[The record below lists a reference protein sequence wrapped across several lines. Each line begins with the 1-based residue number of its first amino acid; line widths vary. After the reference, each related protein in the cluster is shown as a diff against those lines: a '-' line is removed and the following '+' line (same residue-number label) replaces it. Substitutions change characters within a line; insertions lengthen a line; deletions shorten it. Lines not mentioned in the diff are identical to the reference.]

1 MTKTAKT
8 AKTAKTV
15 KEVSATLD
23 ALNIP
28 VVVEA
33 PALPV
38 LVLAPIVADI
48 GAVYDV
54 QYAAT
59 LSASQDAWKANRENI
74 NKIIGQMAAMIAAGA
89 TPETVINDFKA
100 QFKVIVDGAGIR
112 KSSYVALRAA
122 LNAWIKRGA
131 LLLLS
136 PEHVCLLEGFSTQE
150 EFYASLRKPSTPPT
164 PPTPP
169 TTSERVAAIVEA
181 IRLAGRLSESDH
193 ATVTTALKANQMTEE
208 ERAEAIAMA
217 AALVA

>member
-8 AKTAKTV
+8 AKTM

-28 VVVEA
+28 VVVET
-33 PALPV
+33 PALPI

-48 GAVYDV
+48 GAVYAIEK
-54 QYAAT
+54 AAT
-59 LSASQDAWKANRENI
+59 LSAEQDAWKANRTHI
-74 NKIIGQMAAMIAAGA
+74 DKIIGEMAAMIAAGA
-89 TPETVINDFKA
+89 KTETVVNDFKA
-100 QFKVIVDGAGIR
+100 QFKVIIDGAGKE
-112 KSSYVALRAA
+112 KSSYMALRAA
-122 LNAWIKRGA
+122 INAWIKRDA
-131 LLLLS
+131 LMLLS
-136 PEHVCLLEGFSTQE
+136 PENVMGVLEGFSTQE
-150 EFYASLRKPSTPPT
+150 EFYASLRKPSAPSAPSAE
-164 PPTPP
+164 P
-169 TTSERVAAIVEA
+169 TTTERVAAIVEA

>member
-1 MTKTAKT
+1 MT
-8 AKTAKTV
+8 KTAKTV
-15 KEVSATLD
+15 KEVTATLD

-33 PALPV
+33 PTLPV
-38 LVLAPIVADI
+38 LVLAPIVAEI
-48 GAVYDV
+48 GAVYDI
-54 QYAAT
+54 QDAAT
-59 LSASQDAWKANRENI
+59 LSATQDAWKANRVHI
-74 NKIIGQMAAMIAAGA
+74 DKIIGEMAAMIKAGA
-89 TPETVINDFKA
+89 KTETVVNDFKA
-100 QFKVIVDGAGIR
+100 QFKVIIDGAG
-112 KSSYVALRAA
+112 KNQSSLKALRAA
-122 LNAWIKRGA
+122 INAWIKRDA

-136 PEHVCLLEGFSTQE
+136 PENVMGVLEGFSTQE

-193 ATVTTALKANQMTEE
+193 STVTTALKANQMTDE

-217 AALVA
+217 VSLEALKA